1 MQLCYMHIVAYL
13 FYLMV
18 WRSVL
23 HSSTYT
29 GTLGGT
35 KMLS

>member
-1 MQLCYMHIVAYL
+1 MAAYS
-13 FYLMV
+13 FHLMEQN
-18 WRSVL
+18 SAL